1 MNVCIEEEMGSDN
14 RRTVEG
20 SEVERVVVEDREIFR
35 GLGAAI
41 ALLAFRGTRSIS
53 IGEPVSRQNEQDN
66 RDQDG
71 LVFVSG
77 VYLVVFVRVNCN
89 FAPVLYVSFAAE
101 SGGNPATNWHSRE
114 SRNHDE
120 RR

>member
-66 RDQDG
+66 RNQDG

-77 VYLVVFVRVNCN
+77 VYLVAVC
-89 FAPVLYVSFAAE
+89 E
-101 SGGNPATNWHSRE
+101 SQL
-114 SRNHDE
+114 
-120 RR
+120 